1 LLAANAG
8 LLLVKI
14 SFLETS
20 KNTLLKKINT
30 FGAFLAIGTFN
41 RGFPYW
47 SNTKSAFNFYQIED

>member
-1 LLAANAG
+1 M
-8 LLLVKI
+8 LLVRI